1 MYKIMIIEDDS
12 GLSAAIKQQLEV
24 WGYEAVCTKNFQ
36 RVTEEFIQCDPHL
49 VLVDIMLPFF
59 NGYHWCSEIRKIS
72 NVPVIFISSASDN
85 MNIVMAMNMGG
96 DDFIPKPID
105 LGVMT
110 AKIGAVLRRA
120 YDMSGKI
127 PVLEHKGAVLNLND
141 MSLSY
146 KGESLQLTKNDFK
159 ILQTLMEN
167 KGKVVSRETLMTKL
181 WQIDC
186 YVEENT
192 LTVNVT
198 RLRKKLES
206 IGLEGFIT
214 TKVGIGYILEQ

>member
-167 KGKVVSRETLMTKL
+167 KGKVVSRETIMTKL